1 MNIKVQ
7 LCGIVLLLIGFLL
20 YYPKKKL
27 QTSSKRAFV
36 WFYFITLCCV
46 ILDVVSI
53 VVIENAAYL
62 PVVFVKFICKSYL
75 ISLIATALLYFIK
88 TPSDGLRLYVGFWR
102 LLSVY
107 VLWHCLWIF
116 SLILRLMLYIHMDRR
131 R

>member
-62 PVVFVKFICKSYL
+62 PVVFVN
-75 ISLIATALLYFIK
+75 
-88 TPSDGLRLYVGFWR
+88 GLRLYVGFWR

>member
-75 ISLIATALLYFIK
+75 ISLIATALCSIIYIGVDIVFYKNSFRRAEIVCGILAG
-88 TPSDGLRLYVGFWR
+88 TNLR
-102 LLSVY
+102 
-107 VLWHCLWIF
+107 
-116 SLILRLMLYIHMDRR
+116 
-131 R
+131 